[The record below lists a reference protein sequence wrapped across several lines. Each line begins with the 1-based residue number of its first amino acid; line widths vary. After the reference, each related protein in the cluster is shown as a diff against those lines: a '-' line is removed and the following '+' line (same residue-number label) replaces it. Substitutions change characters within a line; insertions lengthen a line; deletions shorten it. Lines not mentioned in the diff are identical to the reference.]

1 MRRQILVLLLVT
13 VFPAHAA
20 FGQGALM
27 KLEGDVIR
35 ENGSPVAGVKVVAV
49 QRAWS
54 LVGPIADREL
64 ARVISDHRG
73 YFTIEVPHGTNIRR
87 LILVAG
93 GEWNRMESNDRRDI
107 ALMGTS
113 VPLRKVT
120 KNGRNRIIVPNSFRP
135 AK

>member
-1 MRRQILVLLLVT
+1 MRRQILVVLAT
-13 VFPAHAA
+13 VFPALAA
-20 FGQGALM
+20 FGQGTLV

-64 ARVISDHRG
+64 ARVISDQRG
-73 YFTIEVPHGTNIRR
+73 YFRIEVPHGTNIRR

-93 GEWNRMESNDRRDI
+93 GEWNRMESNDRRNI

-113 VPLRKVT
+113 IPLRKVT

>member
-1 MRRQILVLLLVT
+1 MRRQILVILAI
-13 VFPAHAA
+13 VFPALAA
-20 FGQGALM
+20 FGQGALV

-35 ENGSPVAGVKVVAV
+35 ENGSPVAGVKIVAV

-54 LVGPIADREL
+54 LVGPIADKEL

-107 ALMGTS
+107 AFMGTS